1 MAATD
6 RSTDTAQMENAM
18 PRMVELDDCD
28 KALLDIIQTDF
39 PLAHL
44 PYAVLGERLGI
55 SEKEAFERVQSLRER
70 KVIRRLG
77 ANFQSKKL
85 GFVSTL
91 CAAKVPDD
99 KLEHFIEVV
108 NAKPGVTHNYQ
119 REHEYNIWFTVISPS
134 KEDELATLADITAQT
149 GVEVLNLP
157 ATKLFKIKVDF
168 KMSDED

>member
-1 MAATD
+1 MPASVATQAPVGHSPQHDMDD
-6 RSTDTAQMENAM
+6 R
-18 PRMVELDDCD
+18 D

-39 PLAHL
+39 PLAHR
-44 PYAVLGERLGI
+44 PYAVLGERLGM
-55 SEKEAFERVQSLRER
+55 SEDEAFARVQALRQR

-77 ANFQSKKL
+77 ANFQSKEL

-119 REHEYNIWFTVISPS
+119 REHAYNIWFTVISPS
-134 KEDELATLADITAQT
+134 KEDELATLADIPAQT
-149 GVEVLNLP
+149 GVPILNLP
-157 ATKLFKIKVDF
+157 ATKLFKIRVDF
-168 KMSDED
+168 RMQDE